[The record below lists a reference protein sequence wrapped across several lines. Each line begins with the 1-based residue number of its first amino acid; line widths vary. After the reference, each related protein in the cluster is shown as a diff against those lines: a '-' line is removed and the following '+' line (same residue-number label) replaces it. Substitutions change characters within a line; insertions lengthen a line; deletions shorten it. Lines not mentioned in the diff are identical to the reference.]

1 MSVVNTP
8 ALNPVPHAV
17 THDPMGRN
25 LTDEQRIRLREQLDV
40 PVEEANKDER
50 VEEKRDDDEQQ
61 RERQQRQRR
70 QRDPDDNSPG
80 GLIDITA

>member
-17 THDPMGRN
+17 THDPMGKN
-25 LTDEQRIRLREQLDV
+25 LTDEQRIRLREQAEI
-40 PVEEANKDER
+40 PVEEVNKDER
-50 VEEKRDDDEQQ
+50 VEEKHRDDQQ
-61 RERQQRQRR
+61 RDQRQRR
-70 QRDPDDNSPG
+70 NRDPEDKSPG